1 MTLFNVGRIILGIF
15 YLISAGFNLF
25 HTINNTEY
33 LWIICLENVRFPLQK
48 EFLEILIIPNE
59 KIIIL
64 LIVALEIVM
73 GILIL
78 SQGPY
83 VKIGLIL
90 GILWVLFVAQ
100 FLPMDDIIGHI
111 ILGCIQ
117 AFLLLETYDETIY
130 KVIKGVIK
138 K

>member
-83 VKIGLIL
+83 VKIGLSL

-100 FLPMDDIIGHI
+100 FLPMNDIIGHI

-117 AFLLLETYDETIY
+117 AVLLLETYDETIY

>member
-1 MTLFNVGRIILGIF
+1 
-15 YLISAGFNLF
+15 
-25 HTINNTEY
+25 
-33 LWIICLENVRFPLQK
+33 VRFPLQK

-83 VKIGLIL
+83 VKIGLSL

-100 FLPMDDIIGHI
+100 FLPMNDIIGHI

-117 AFLLLETYDETIY
+117 AVLLLETYDETIY

>member
-64 LIVALEIVM
+64 LIVTLEIVM
-73 GILIL
+73 GVLIL

-117 AFLLLETYDETIY
+117 ALLLLETYDETIF